1 MKKSMSVFLVS
12 LLVIT
17 VLTFMLINIQ
27 RTEYVLPP
35 EISLALFGTE
45 PEEFFTT
52 YRELY
57 DYCEDFR
64 KHAQIDEK
72 GNLVLR
78 LTKAQEKALLKSEDS
93 NIEETKKIDGISI
106 SDDYS
111 SIVICGTK
119 EQISNIIWN
128 EFDLFTIADMANRQL
143 LSGKEP
149 SSISISFK
157 VVEKSTGRVVYAANW
172 PQEAI
177 ELAVKKWQF
186 SE

>member
-1 MKKSMSVFLVS
+1 MSVFLVS

-35 EISLALFGTE
+35 KISLALFGTE

-93 NIEETKKIDGISI
+93 NIEETKKIIKVLLFFFNRSVYFCCYKKTLNKYYLILANHVD
-106 SDDYS
+106 
-111 SIVICGTK
+111 
-119 EQISNIIWN
+119 SN
-128 EFDLFTIADMANRQL
+128 
-143 LSGKEP
+143 
-149 SSISISFK
+149 
-157 VVEKSTGRVVYAANW
+157 Y
-172 PQEAI
+172 
-177 ELAVKKWQF
+177 
-186 SE
+186 